1 MTTKEQNKLSR
12 MILYEQIHRYHAE
25 RKSARWIA
33 DRLKIN
39 PRTVKKYLSMSQA
52 EFERHSDNINR
63 KGFKLQRYTTF
74 VVERLKKYQDT
85 PAAQMHDLLK
95 EHYPDFPAVSPKTVY
110 NYVMKIRQEHGLP
123 VVSAS
128 ERQYSC
134 IPETAPGRYAQV
146 DFGQMK
152 LRKGDGTRIRVYFMV
167 MILCWSRFKYAW
179 FQDRPFTSESAS
191 LAHEKAFEYFHGVPG
206 HIIYDQ
212 DAVFL
217 YDENIGDY
225 RMTTVFESYVKSRPF
240 KPVFCRPADPESKG
254 KVENAVKYVKHN
266 FLLNRQYSTLENLQ
280 EEAEAWLSRTGNGM
294 VHSTTM
300 KVPQEQWY
308 IECRSLLPHIPLAL
322 SSGTDAGHQVMK
334 TNSVRYRG
342 NIYTLPIGTY
352 KGEGSVV
359 YLKEEGVSLVITDSD
374 GHEIARH
381 IMPSGSGQ
389 KVINSNHLRDRSVK
403 LSEYRKKV
411 EAMFGDSDAASL
423 FAARLQERYP
433 RYLRDQLAVLQECMV
448 SYGRESCDKALA
460 ICCEN
465 RLFSA
470 SSFREIAEGLRPA
483 GKDTAH
489 VTVKTVG
496 NGRSRMMANFQ
507 PGTSSID
514 TYNNLFTKS

>member
-1 MTTKEQNKLSR
+1 
-12 MILYEQIHRYHAE
+12 
-25 RKSARWIA
+25 
-33 DRLKIN
+33 
-39 PRTVKKYLSMSQA
+39 
-52 EFERHSDNINR
+52 
-63 KGFKLQRYTTF
+63 
-74 VVERLKKYQDT
+74 
-85 PAAQMHDLLK
+85 
-95 EHYPDFPAVSPKTVY
+95 
-110 NYVMKIRQEHGLP
+110 
-123 VVSAS
+123 
-128 ERQYSC
+128 
-134 IPETAPGRYAQV
+134 
-146 DFGQMK
+146 
-152 LRKGDGTRIRVYFMV
+152 
-167 MILCWSRFKYAW
+167 
-179 FQDRPFTSESAS
+179 
-191 LAHEKAFEYFHGVPG
+191 
-206 HIIYDQ
+206 
-212 DAVFL
+212 
-217 YDENIGDY
+217 
-225 RMTTVFESYVKSRPF
+225 MTTVFESYVKSRPF